1 MNLEHVMI
9 EAQEA
14 RASFVENFSDMHT
27 HDLLSYARSRNLQYL
42 EWADMVSLVHELA
55 DRLETSYVKDME

>member
-27 HDLLSYARSRNLQYL
+27 HDLLRYSRSRNLQYL